1 MKPVLLSLAFV
12 LSTFSLQASANQNQ
26 TCYYTTMNAS
36 EEIYSFAN
44 LLSGASGLLN
54 EFNNK
59 TGEALHY
66 SLVLASGNTPPND
79 YLMTILNRAD
89 QNFFALKQRM
99 DTSASHAQIINFSKL
114 KNDFNAC
121 LTEEVKLKCP
131 QAISNFNNRLSS
143 LVSNYGESTRQFAS
157 LTPARNQVFSEMQNH
172 YDNKIVM
179 TPAKY
184 QELSQIISLP
194 IANFKLPLNRA
205 HNDASAIP
213 SIVENELA
221 DCFLR

>member
-1 MKPVLLSLAFV
+1 M
-12 LSTFSLQASANQNQ
+12 
-26 TCYYTTMNAS
+26 TTYETRIALTGL
-36 EEIYSFAN
+36 YSFNFFTSSFSKSKPN
-44 LLSGASGLLN
+44 LLLHDNERKLRDLL
-54 EFNNK
+54 FCQ
-59 TGEALHY
+59 
-66 SLVLASGNTPPND
+66 PPND

-99 DTSASHAQIINFSKL
+99 DTTASHAQIINFS
-114 KNDFNAC
+114 
-121 LTEEVKLKCP
+121 KLKCP
-131 QAISNFNNRLSS
+131 QAISNFNNRPSS

-184 QELSQIISLP
+184 QKLSQIITPP